1 MTRSRGIIADR
12 IAKRQIRVGLLAH
25 AGMPPKQIAKEV
37 GCAIRTV
44 RDDLEAMDMLPPRPT
59 GRPRKEA
66 P

>member
-12 IAKRQIRVGLLAH
+12 IAQRQIRVGLLAH
-25 AGMPPKQIAKEV
+25 NGMPPKQIAKEV

-44 RDDLEAMDMLPPRPT
+44 RDDLEAMDMLPPRRP

-66 P
+66 

>member
-12 IAKRQIRVGLLAH
+12 IAQRQIRVGLLAH
-25 AGMPPKQIAKEV
+25 NGMPPKQIAKEL
-37 GCAIRTV
+37 GCAVRTV
-44 RDDLEAMDMLPPRPT
+44 RDDLEAMDMLPPRPP